1 VPVRIAQITDLHLL
15 PPGELLMGLDVNA
28 RLDSVLAHAL
38 AREPDAIF
46 LTGDF
51 CAIEPDQE
59 MFHQLRA
66 RLDLLHVPYYLTPG
80 NHDDR
85 EMLRNAFYLDG
96 HNYEPI
102 RGLIRVKGHNFLF
115 LDSSPGMVD
124 GDQVKWLSRA
134 LVTYPDA
141 TIVMHHPPVP
151 LGVAFMDSRYP
162 LRQPEELLAA
172 LTADDHPRRIFCG
185 HFHSSRTVNWK
196 NLEVHLC
203 PPTSFFINPNNKTFE
218 QEMLPPGYLMLE
230 WPKEGGFRVIPYYVP
245 QTL

>member
-1 VPVRIAQITDLHLL
+1 
-15 PPGELLMGLDVNA
+15 MGLDVNA
-28 RLDSVLAHAL
+28 RLESVLAHAM
-38 AREPDAIF
+38 ARKPDAIF

-51 CAIEPDQE
+51 CASEPEQD

-66 RLDLLHVPYYLTPG
+66 QLDLLGVRYYLTAG

-102 RGLIRVKGHNFLF
+102 CGLVRVKDQDFLF
-115 LDSSPGMVD
+115 LDSSPGTVD

-134 LVTYPDA
+134 ITNYPDA
-141 TIVMHHPPVP
+141 NIVMHHPPVP
-151 LGVAFMDSRYP
+151 LGVTFMDKKYP
-162 LRQPEELLAA
+162 LRQTDELLAA
-172 LTADDHPRRIFCG
+172 LTTDGLPRRVFCG
-185 HFHSSRTVNWK
+185 HFHSGRTVNWK

-203 PPTSFFINPNNKTFE
+203 PPTSFFINPDNEEFE

-230 WPKEGGFRVIPYYVP
+230 WVEDGGFRAVPYYV
-245 QTL
+245 T